1 MPTAR
6 YLVEGM
12 TCAHCVA
19 AVTEELTALDG
30 VEDVGVDL
38 QAGTTSSV
46 TVTSTR
52 PLARD
57 DVEAALTEAG
67 DYRLVPGEEA
77 G

>member
-1 MPTAR
+1 MPTVLYR
-6 YLVEGM
+6 VEGM

-19 AVTEELTALDG
+19 AVTEELTTLDG

-38 QAGTTSSV
+38 NAGGVSSV
-46 TVTSTR
+46 TVTSIR

-67 DYRLVPGEEA
+67 HYHLVGVA
-77 G
+77 AD

>member
-30 VEDVGVDL
+30 VQDVGVDL
-38 QAGTTSSV
+38 DAGGITSV
-46 TVTSTR
+46 TVTSIR
-52 PLARD
+52 PLAPD
-57 DVEAALTEAG
+57 DVVAALAEAG
-67 DYRLVPGEEA
+67 DYHLA
-77 G
+77 GAATD

>member
-1 MPTAR
+1 MPTTR
-6 YLVEGM
+6 YLVGGM

-30 VEDVGVDL
+30 VEDVGIDL
-38 QAGTTSSV
+38 HAGGTSSV

-67 DYRLVPGEEA
+67 DYHLVQADAP
-77 G
+77 

>member
-1 MPTAR
+1 MPTVR
-6 YLVEGM
+6 YRVEGM

-19 AVTEELTALDG
+19 AVTEELTTLDG

-38 QAGTTSSV
+38 NAGGVSSV
-46 TVTSTR
+46 TVTSIR

-67 DYRLVPGEEA
+67 HYHLVGA
-77 G
+77 AAD